1 MEIEDFET
9 IHYARELAREKGW
22 EHVMETIRKALREE
36 AAGLPPVASAP
47 RTPTA
52 RFGRA

>member
-9 IHYARELAREKGW
+9 IHLAHELAREKGW

-36 AAGLPPVASAP
+36 NEAKADAGDIKPPRSH
-47 RTPTA
+47 
-52 RFGRA
+52 